1 MRKLF
6 YFVFLI
12 NTIAYS
18 QKVRSEID
26 SIVSQLVNSE
36 MEYFETDF
44 KFNNVSKFN
53 ELKEKATTKELIQL
67 SKSKN
72 KQVKALALM
81 ALVELK
87 YKNLNLLLKK
97 ALNDEHKIY
106 IKEGCIVS
114 QESFAYLLYD
124 RVSSQH
130 YYNKLDKEDLNYYN
144 SKTKDFNHIIISN
157 KKNYSLLGYAL
168 YNNNADV
175 SNYSKIRKL
184 AFNDQNDV
192 AILALAA
199 YKNKKDIPKFI
210 QLREKAFEA
219 IAVFND
225 ESFWDFLL
233 SYKNVEKSENY
244 FKAIASFQNEK
255 SKNLLYEII
264 NNKENDSII
273 NKVFKSTSKYY
284 SPLYLDLYKEI
295 FQRKGYINTK
305 IAKKLIDYN
314 PIEASNIFSEKLLS
328 KDPIYV
334 YYEDYNANELFEI
347 YPLILSIIKH
357 NNYSKLENICINRI
371 KLMDSFTLQAFLE
384 IAEKEKFIDTSEVI
398 LERLKNKNTAFNY
411 FHLSKTIFSFQNNE
425 SDSIVLNILKE
436 NEKDWNWGN
445 WSDSF
450 TELFKTYKL
459 NL

>member
-1 MRKLF
+1 MKKIF
-6 YFVFLI
+6 YFLFLFHSV
-12 NTIAYS
+12 AHS
-18 QKVRSEID
+18 QKIRSEID
-26 SIVSQLVNSE
+26 SIITQIVNSE
-36 MEYFETDF
+36 MEYFDTDF
-44 KFNNVSKFN
+44 EFKNSTVFND
-53 ELKEKATTKELIQL
+53 LKAKATSKELIQL
-67 SKSKN
+67 SKSN
-72 KQVKALALM
+72 YSQVKALALM

-87 YKNLNLLLKK
+87 YKKINQLFKK
-97 ALNDEHKIY
+97 ALIEEHKID
-106 IKEGCIVS
+106 IKEGCIIS
-114 QESFAYLLYD
+114 EKSFAYLLYD
-124 RVSSQH
+124 RVTNQH
-130 YYNKLDKEDLNYYN
+130 YYNKLNIEDQKYYN

-157 KKNYSLLGYAL
+157 KNNYSLLGYAL

-210 QLREKAFEA
+210 QLKEKAFEA
-219 IAVFND
+219 ISIFND
-225 ESFWDFLL
+225 VAFWDFLL

-244 FKAIASFQNEK
+244 FKAIASFENEN
-255 SKNLLYEII
+255 SKNLLLEII
-264 NNKENDSII
+264 NNKENDSVI

-284 SPLYLDLYKEI
+284 SPYYTDIYKEI
-295 FQRKGYINTK
+295 FQKKGYINVK
-305 IAKKLIDYN
+305 IAKKLSEYN
-314 PIEASNIFSEKLLS
+314 PIEATNMFSEKLLS
-328 KDPIYV
+328 IDPIYV

-347 YPLILSIIKH
+347 YPLILSVIKD

-371 KLMDSFTLQAFLE
+371 NLMDSFSMQAFLE
-384 IAEKEKFIDTSEVI
+384 IAEKEKFIDTTEVI

-425 SDSIVLNILKE
+425 SNSIVLNILKE

-445 WSDSF
+445 WSESF